1 MADHELLGA
10 DIVSGDATTLG
21 RITSNDIGMID
32 AVDVPIIIIS
42 LDCRIARVNRAATTA
57 LGLSAS
63 DIGCPLGNT
72 LAGVEN
78 LDRLCTQ
85 VIGDGVPYRLET
97 RDRDRTFLL
106 RVAPY
111 TGGDQQILGAV
122 LTFTNVTAFRASID
136 QAIYE
141 REYTKAI
148 LNSVIDPLVV
158 LSAQLQVQTANRAFY
173 DLLGLSRDET
183 QGISIRKLGNHEWEM
198 SEVWKSLESSFSDRT
213 QFPVVEIDCE
223 FRATGRKTVRLDAR
237 RLEREGGA
245 LVLLTFQDV
254 TERKRAE
261 RAALLLAA
269 IVNSSDDAIISKKL
283 DGTITSWNKSAERL
297 FGYTAQEAIGQHI
310 LLIVPSDH
318 QEEEAKILEQLRRG
332 QRIDHYE
339 TIRQRKDGTKLDVS
353 LTIWPI
359 TDAEGHLIGA
369 SKMARD
375 ITGQKHSNR
384 ALSEQARLLDLSSDA
399 IFVRDAT
406 DRITYWNKGASEL
419 YGYTREEAL
428 GHVPHEL
435 LCTKFP
441 APLES
446 IVEQLHRDD
455 RWTGELV
462 HKRKGGTQLIVGS
475 RWVLERDAYGN
486 PRCVLETNTDSTE
499 RKLAEQARL
508 ESLLSARLL
517 QVQDEERRRIAREMH
532 DGVGQLL
539 AAISMNVS
547 PFVRERSKLS
557 EAMARAAEEIS
568 ILVARA
574 SSEIRTVSYLLHP
587 PMLDEIGLHTA
598 LKWYIDGF
606 AERSK
611 IKVAVDLAS
620 ELPRLSHDYELSL
633 FRIAQECLTNIHRH
647 SGSFTASVRL
657 SQMPG
662 KIELEVRDEGK
673 GIRQEIVAKLN
684 SGSGIGVGFRGMQ
697 ERVRLIG
704 GKLAIHSDGDG
715 TSVLVSLPINEAALL
730 LDETVTPNSEYRL
743 VKEAKFTT
751 PG

>member
-10 DIVSGDATTLG
+10 GIVSSDATTLG
-21 RITSNDIGMID
+21 RIPSNDIGMID
-32 AVDVPIIIIS
+32 AVDVPIIIIG
-42 LDCRIARVNRAATTA
+42 LDCRIVRVNRAATTA

-63 DIGCPLGNT
+63 DIGCPLGKT

-85 VIGDGVPYRLET
+85 VIRDGVPHRFET

-111 TGGDQQILGAV
+111 TGSDQQILGAV

-158 LSAQLQVQTANRAFY
+158 LSAQLQVQTANRAFF

-213 QFPVVEIDCE
+213 QFPAVEIDCE

-245 LVLLTFQDV
+245 LVLLTFQD
-254 TERKRAE
+254 
-261 RAALLLAA
+261 
-269 IVNSSDDAIISKKL
+269 
-283 DGTITSWNKSAERL
+283 
-297 FGYTAQEAIGQHI
+297 
-310 LLIVPSDH
+310 
-318 QEEEAKILEQLRRG
+318 
-332 QRIDHYE
+332 
-339 TIRQRKDGTKLDVS
+339 
-353 LTIWPI
+353 
-359 TDAEGHLIGA
+359 
-369 SKMARD
+369 
-375 ITGQKHSNR
+375 ITGQKRTNR

-435 LCTKFP
+435 LCTEFP
-441 APLES
+441 APLER

-611 IKVAVDLAS
+611 INVAVDLAS

-704 GKLAIHSDGDG
+704 GKLVIHSDGDG

-730 LDETVTPNSEYRL
+730 LDEALGYRRR
-743 VKEAKFTT
+743 
-751 PG
+751 